1 MNATII
7 ARTPTSFTLQIEV
20 PYNGS
25 MLAFEETLQQ
35 RLNEAGVVATAEG
48 LKQFDTDG
56 APITIGSVKH
66 TTKGPIEKDYQTPY
80 GVATVARHVYQSPQ
94 GGMTYCPLDRDARIV
109 VSSTPRFAK
118 ILSHKYAEFSSP
130 RAQVDLQENH
140 GRAVSRC
147 LIQDVADAVAAA
159 ALAKEEDWSYT
170 LPKFER
176 PPATVAVS
184 LDGTCTLMGED
195 GWREAMV
202 GTLAFY
208 DRDGERQHTV
218 YLAATPE
225 YGKARFLGKLE
236 AEIGRAKAKCPEA
249 HYVGIADGAKGNWE
263 FLGRHTDAQVTDF
276 WHAAEYLGKAAVVL
290 YRGQPRTKEA
300 WLEEA
305 CHRLKHEPG
314 GAEWVLKRLRAL
326 ARERPWA
333 KGDEAVERA
342 ITYFA
347 NQSGA
352 GRMDYPS
359 RVAAHEP
366 IGSGVTEAA
375 CKVIVK
381 QRLCGSGMK
390 WTEGGA
396 AVVLSLRALSYTPGR
411 WDQFWSKVDR
421 WGFPVAAGV

>member
-1 MNATII
+1 MNAMII
-7 ARTPTSFTLQIEV
+7 ARTPTSFTLQVEV
-20 PYNGS
+20 PYNDS
-25 MLAFEETLQQ
+25 MLNFEDTLQE

-56 APITIGSVKH
+56 SPITVGPVKL

-80 GVATVARHVYQSPQ
+80 GVATVARHVYQTPQ
-94 GGMTYCPLDRDARIV
+94 GGATYCPLDRAARIV

-147 LIQDVADAVAAA
+147 LIQDVADAVAAV

-170 LPKFER
+170 LPRFEE
-176 PPATVAVS
+176 PPATVAIS
-184 LDGTCTLMGED
+184 LDGTCTLMCED

-208 DRDGERQHTV
+208 DAEGERQHTV

-225 YGKARFLGKLE
+225 YGRAKFLGRLE
-236 AEIGRAKAKCPEA
+236 AEIDRAKAKCPNA

-263 FLGRHTDAQVTDF
+263 FLGRHTEVQVTDF
-276 WHAAEYLGKAAVVL
+276 WHAAGYLGRAAVVV
-290 YRGQPRTKEA
+290 YRGHPRTKEA
-300 WLEEA
+300 WLKDA
-305 CHRLKHEPG
+305 CHRLKHDAG
-314 GAEWVLKRLRAL
+314 GAEWVLKQLRRL

-333 KGDEAVERA
+333 KGDEDVQRA

-352 GRMDYPS
+352 GRMDYS
-359 RVAAHEP
+359 GRVAANEP

-390 WTEGGA
+390 WTEDGA
-396 AVVLSLRALSYTPGR
+396 AVVLSLRALSYTPER
-411 WDQFWSKVDR
+411 WNQFWSKVGR
-421 WGFPVAAGV
+421 WGFPVAA

>member
-20 PYNGS
+20 PYNAS
-25 MLAFEETLQQ
+25 MLDFEETLQQ

-48 LKQFDTDG
+48 LQQFDTDG
-56 APITIGSVKH
+56 APITVGPVKL
-66 TTKGPIEKDYQTPY
+66 TTKGQVEKDYQTPY

-94 GGMTYCPLDRDARIV
+94 GGPTYCPLDRDARIV

-118 ILSHKYAEFSSP
+118 VLSHKYAEFSSP
-130 RAQVDLQENH
+130 RVQIDLEENH
-140 GRAVSRC
+140 GRVISRC
-147 LIQDVADAVAAA
+147 LIQDVADAVAA

-170 LPKFER
+170 LPKFDE
-176 PPATVAVS
+176 PPATVAIS
-184 LDGTCTLMGED
+184 LDGTCTLMCED
-195 GWREAMV
+195 GWPEAMV

-208 DRDGERQHTV
+208 DREGERQHTI

-225 YGKARFLGKLE
+225 YGKAKFLGRLE
-236 AEIGRAKAKCPEA
+236 AEIDRAKAKCPDA
-249 HYVGIADGAKGNWE
+249 RYVGIADGAKGNWE
-263 FLGRHTDAQVTDF
+263 FLGRHTDVQVTDF
-276 WHAAEYLGKAAVVL
+276 WHAVEYLGKAAVVL
-290 YRGQPRTKEA
+290 YRGQPQSRKA
-300 WLEEA
+300 WLDEA

-314 GAEWVLKRLRAL
+314 GAEWVLKRLRSL

-333 KGDEAVERA
+333 KGDEDVQSA
-342 ITYFA
+342 IRYFA
-347 NQSGA
+347 NPSEA
-352 GRMDYPS
+352 GRMDYAA
-359 RVAAHEP
+359 RVVAMEP

-390 WTEGGA
+390 WTEDGA
-396 AVVLSLRALSYTPGR
+396 AVVLGLRALSYTPER

-421 WGFPVAAGV
+421 WGFPVAA